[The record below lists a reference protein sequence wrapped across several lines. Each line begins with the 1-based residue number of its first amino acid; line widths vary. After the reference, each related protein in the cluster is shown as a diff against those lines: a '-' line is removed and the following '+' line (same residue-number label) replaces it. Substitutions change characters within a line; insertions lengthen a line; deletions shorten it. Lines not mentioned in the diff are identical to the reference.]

1 MRDEQDAADQHNP
14 PPASEHVHLPE
25 PSYLP
30 ALVAAGITI
39 ALVGIVL
46 TWVVVALGVI
56 LFLIPTILWIRD
68 VRSDI
73 SELPLNH

>member
-1 MRDEQDAADQHNP
+1 MQENQDALDQQYP
-14 PPASEHVHLPE
+14 PPASEHLHLPE

-30 ALVAAGITI
+30 VLVGAGITI

-46 TWVVVALGVI
+46 SWVVIALGVI
-56 LFLIPTILWIRD
+56 LFLIPTIRWIRD